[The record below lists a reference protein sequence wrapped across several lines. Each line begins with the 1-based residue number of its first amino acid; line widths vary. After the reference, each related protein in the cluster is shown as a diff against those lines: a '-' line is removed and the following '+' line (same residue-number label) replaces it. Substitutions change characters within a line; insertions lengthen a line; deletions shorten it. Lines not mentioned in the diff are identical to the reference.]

1 MLENA
6 LDACKEEKEDG
17 RKIIVRAGMT
27 GGSFCATVDNTF
39 TGSLRYTG
47 DGDLISTKHK
57 GHGLGTQ
64 SVKIIAEKYHGICR
78 LESRDGMFFA
88 SVMCQRE

>member
-1 MLENA
+1 MSLYAEYSQTFFYA
-6 LDACKEEKEDG
+6 SGA
-17 RKIIVRAGMT
+17 
-27 GGSFCATVDNTF
+27 VDNTF

-47 DGDLISTKHK
+47 DSDFISTKHK

-64 SVKIIAEKYHGICR
+64 SVKIITEKYHGVCR